1 MPGRLGARVGW
12 SLGVCLLGA
21 FAAEDADARGLQL
34 APDAVAP
41 SGVPPA
47 QGVPKPTGEPSDG
60 VPVQQPTEPAGPDFD
75 ELVAQAQERRAAKAH
90 AEAAEL
96 YGRAFRARPDAARGD
111 AEAETAVRNALVDY
125 EIATGQVGGGGDELA
140 LREAE
145 AELLATFLDARRKAR
160 AAAQIAHA
168 VPVPEVSQDLVE
180 ALDALHA
187 RIDVLIE
194 EAEAEAARLAAE
206 EAATPAPAPEIV
218 ARPKLAPRPRHRLIY
233 SNLTALRYNPLGL
246 VNEFTAG
253 YRYQLVDKDSV
264 LFNESFLAA
273 QVHTYLT
280 PAYARIGPKIDIQP
294 LALLNLSATYDYT
307 GYFGSFGL
315 NQSFK
320 SPTDV
325 WSDTELDRRDD
336 SGDPAVDNYA
346 NTGHFVTLAALLQ
359 AKVKNIAIR
368 DNLKFY
374 WADYEL
380 RAGDTVSYDQTL
392 DITIPNKGWAM
403 TNDLDVLYLF
413 DFGLTLGARY
423 TLTEAF
429 YQARHFQPAEPISR
443 PNGPTHRVGPALL
456 YTFFNRPH
464 QRFNKPTLI
473 VLTQWWAAHRF
484 RTGQD
489 VSAAVPYLV
498 VGFRF
503 EGDLLPNPA
512 TWNEKTEPRRKRRR
526 TGGSR

>member
-12 SLGVCLLGA
+12 SLGVCLFGA
-21 FAAEDADARGLQL
+21 LAAGEADARGL
-34 APDAVAP
+34 APVPEPDAAAP
-41 SGVPPA
+41 SEGVPE
-47 QGVPKPTGEPSDG
+47 PTDG
-60 VPVQQPTEPAGPDFD
+60 PVEAVPVQQPAEPAGSDFD
-75 ELVAQAQERRAAKAH
+75 ELMASAEERRAAKAY
-90 AEAAEL
+90 AEAAERF
-96 YGRAFRARPDAARGD
+96 GQAFRARPEAARGD
-111 AEAETAVRNALVDY
+111 AEAEAAVRNALVDY
-125 EIATGQVGGGGDELA
+125 EIASEQVGGDELA
-140 LREAE
+140 VRQAE
-145 AELLATFLDARRKAR
+145 AELLAEFLDARRKAR

-168 VPVPEVSQDLVE
+168 VPVPEVPQDLVE
-180 ALDALHA
+180 ALAALGA

-194 EAEAEAARLAAE
+194 EAEAARVAAE
-206 EAATPAPAPEIV
+206 QTPPPEPEPEIV
-218 ARPKLAPRPRHRLIY
+218 AKPKLAPRPRHRLIY

-246 VNEFTAG
+246 VNEFTGG
-253 YRYQLVDKDSV
+253 YRYQLVDKNST
-264 LFNESFLAA
+264 LFTESFVAA
-273 QVHTYLT
+273 QVHTFLT

-315 NQSFK
+315 NQSYK

-325 WSDTELDRRDD
+325 WSDSENKRRDD
-336 SGDPAVDNYA
+336 SGDPAIDNYA

-374 WADYEL
+374 WADYKL

-392 DITIPNKGWAM
+392 DIPIPNKGWAM
-403 TNDLDVLYLF
+403 TNDLDLLYLF

-423 TLTEAF
+423 TVTEAF
-429 YQARHFQPAEPISR
+429 YQARHFQPAEPISH
-443 PNGPTHRVGPALL
+443 PNGPTHRVGPAIL

-498 VGFRF
+498 VGLRF

-512 TWNEKTEPRRKRRR
+512 TWNEKTEPRRKRRHAGR
-526 TGGSR
+526 SR

>member
-1 MPGRLGARVGW
+1 MCLVGALAARDAAAR
-12 SLGVCLLGA
+12 SLALEP
-21 FAAEDADARGLQL
+21 AA
-34 APDAVAP
+34 AP
-41 SGVPPA
+41 SGAQPTAGVPEPTAAPSEGVPEQPPA
-47 QGVPKPTGEPSDG
+47 EA
-60 VPVQQPTEPAGPDFD
+60 AGPGFD
-75 ELVAQAQERRAAKAH
+75 SLVREAEERRAAKAY
-90 AEAAEL
+90 AEAAQL
-96 YGRAFRARPDAARGD
+96 YGRAFRARPEAARGD

-125 EIATGQVGGGGDELA
+125 EIATEQVGGDELA

-145 AELLATFLDARRKAR
+145 AELLAEFLDARRKAR

-168 VPVPEVSQDLVE
+168 VPVPTVPQDLVE
-180 ALDALHA
+180 ALEALHA
-187 RIDVLIE
+187 RIDVLIA

-206 EAATPAPAPEIV
+206 QAPTPTPAPEIV
-218 ARPKLAPRPRHRLIY
+218 AKPKLAPRPRHRLIY

-246 VNEFTAG
+246 VNEFTGG

-264 LFNESFLAA
+264 LFNESFIAA

-325 WSDTELDRRDD
+325 WSDTELERRDD
-336 SGDPAVDNYA
+336 SGDPAVDNYS

-374 WADYEL
+374 WADYDL

-473 VLTQWWAAHRF
+473 VLMQWWAAHRF

-489 VSAAVPYLV
+489 VSTAVPYLV

-512 TWNEKTEPRRKRRR
+512 TWNEKTEPKRKRKRAGR
-526 TGGSR
+526 SR

>member
-1 MPGRLGARVGW
+1 M
-12 SLGVCLLGA
+12 CLLGA
-21 FAAEDADARGLQL
+21 MASGDAR
-34 APDAVAP
+34 ARAVAP
-41 SGVPPA
+41 ESEPA
-47 QGVPKPTGEPSDG
+47 EPAPVQA
-60 VPVQQPTEPAGPDFD
+60 VPVQAPATDVEPLLTEA
-75 ELVAQAQERRAAKAH
+75 EAKRAAGAH
-90 AEAAEL
+90 AEAAAL
-96 YGRAFRARPDAARGD
+96 YGQAYRARPEAERADAAG
-111 AEAETAVRNALVDY
+111 EAAVRNAMDDY
-125 EIATGQVGGGGDELA
+125 EAATAKAPGEAPELE
-140 LREAE
+140 LVEAQ
-145 AELLATFLDARRKAR
+145 AELLAEFLDARTKAR
-160 AAAQIAHA
+160 AAAQIAHT
-168 VPVPEVSQDLVE
+168 VPVPEVPQDLVE
-180 ALDALHA
+180 ALDRLHA
-187 RIDVLIE
+187 RIDELVAQA
-194 EAEAEAARLAAE
+194 AEPEAAPVQ
-206 EAATPAPAPEIV
+206 PASVVEPEIV
-218 ARPKLAPRPRHRLIY
+218 AKPTLDPRPRHRLIY
-233 SNLTALRYNPLGL
+233 SNLSAVRYNPLGL

-264 LFNESFLAA
+264 LFTESFIAA

-280 PAYARIGPKIDIQP
+280 PAYARIGPKVDIQP

-315 NQSFK
+315 NQSFT
-320 SPTDV
+320 SPTDD
-325 WSDTELDRRDD
+325 WSDSELERRDD
-336 SGDPAVDNYA
+336 SGDPAIDNYR

-429 YQARHFQPAEPISR
+429 YQARHFQPAEPESR

-489 VSAAVPYLV
+489 VSVAVPYLV

-503 EGDLLPNPA
+503 EGDLLPDPA
-512 TWNEKTEPRRKRRR
+512 GWNEKQEPKRKRRGR
-526 TGGSR
+526 SL